1 MAEQMVAAFQ
11 QISVPPQLVAGN
23 IQDRLIAPCAIVDAQ
38 GSVSADIPALLNRL
52 LIFKDYYVQS
62 IRLREFGSLV
72 RNLGLDNVI
81 LLLDSGALKIDLNAI
96 QFGQSGQTDP
106 QLGIREKP
114 PLPLL
119 SYSFSLIWISQY
131 NDYLLRSV
139 QEVHRD
145 LRDVLGWKDLTR
157 LEGAILRALMPIPE
171 NTGVSAL
178 LAFDGDLKANS
189 PIFKKA
195 LLNRLRL
202 KPDCAITESNLSL
215 VIHQIDDTDFAVDT
229 NLASFGLTREETHKF
244 VESSLLGAGYLNRR
258 IEDMENY
265 HALSGVI
272 DDELFL
278 FGEKLRLLAA
288 SASPKRK
295 EETFDRVLR
304 IGRFP
309 AFDFQPPTKQFD
321 MEKFLKIRDSKEC
334 KDFRDWLRNAQFL
347 DEREIGLQVGSLRTR
362 LANLVH
368 GTTGKIIRFAVS
380 NVAGLNPLVGL
391 AVGALDTFVL
401 EKLLP
406 LSGPAMFLDAMY
418 GSLFDERHKVVA
430 KEP

>member
-1 MAEQMVAAFQ
+1 MAEQMIAAFQ
-11 QISVPPQLVAGN
+11 QIPGQAETVTGN

-52 LIFKDYYVQS
+52 LIFKDYYLQS

-72 RNLGLDNVI
+72 RSLGLDNVI
-81 LLLDSGALKIDLNAI
+81 LLLDSGALKLDLNPT
-96 QFGQSGQTDP
+96 QFGQTGQTAEHL
-106 QLGIREKP
+106 QIRNKP

-119 SYSFSLIWISQY
+119 SYSFSLLFTPQR
-131 NDYLLRSV
+131 NDYLVRSV

-145 LRDVLGWKDLTR
+145 LRDVLGWNDLAR
-157 LEGAILRALMPIPE
+157 LEGAVLRAVMPLPE
-171 NTGVSAL
+171 NTGVPAL

-189 PIFKKA
+189 RIFKKA
-195 LLNRLRL
+195 LLNRLGL
-202 KPDCAITESNLSL
+202 KPDFVIAESDLSL
-215 VIHQIDDTDFAVDT
+215 VIRQIDDADFAVET
-229 NLASFGLTREETHKF
+229 NLENFGLTREETHKF

-278 FGEKLRLLAA
+278 FGEKLKSLAA

-295 EETFDRVLR
+295 EETFDKVLR

-309 AFDFQPPTKQFD
+309 VFDFQQPTKQFD
-321 MEKFLKIRDSKEC
+321 MERFLKIRDSKEC
-334 KDFRDWLRNAQFL
+334 GAFRDWLKNAQFL
-347 DEREIGLQVGSLRTR
+347 DEREIHLQVGSLRAR
-362 LANLVH
+362 LGTLVH
-368 GTTGKIIRFAVS
+368 GTTGKLIR
-380 NVAGLNPLVGL
+380 L
-391 AVGALDTFVL
+391 AVGNGAGLVPILGFAVGVLDTFVL

-406 LSGPAMFLDAMY
+406 ISGPTLFLDSMY
-418 GSLFDERHKVVA
+418 ESLFSTGINNDGQ
-430 KEP
+430 